1 MQAQSPWGNEPTQST
16 TQVVVGG
23 TQPQV
28 LTGQPTNQQVLY
40 VQPPSFKPSPNYRHI
55 SYIIIGFGIIFTLVA
70 SVLTNLSGVG
80 IFGQLTNS
88 MCCGF
93 LGIACIMDAMYYN
106 DKSAWE
112 RQTGDKDSSSILGMI
127 TNIILAMISLGMALM
142 FLVTL

>member
-1 MQAQSPWGNEPTQST
+1 MQAQSPWGNEPTKST
-16 TQVVVGG
+16 AQVVVGG

-28 LTGQPTNQQVLY
+28 LSGQPTNQQVLY
-40 VQPPSFKPSPNYRHI
+40 VRPPSFKPSPNYRHI

-70 SVLTNLSGVG
+70 SFLTNLTGVG

-112 RQTGDKDSSSILGMI
+112 RQTGGKDSSSILGMI

-142 FLVTL
+142 FLVTV